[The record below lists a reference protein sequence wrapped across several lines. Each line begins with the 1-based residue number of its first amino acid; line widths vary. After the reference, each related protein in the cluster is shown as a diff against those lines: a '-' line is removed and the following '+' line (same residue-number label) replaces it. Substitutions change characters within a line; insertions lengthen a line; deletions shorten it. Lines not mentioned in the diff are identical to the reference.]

1 MLLRA
6 RAVGGHVDWTASLTG
21 FCTRCTAQIVTITAD
36 GFAWPIAATRYAPF
50 AGNGPGTAD
59 GAGREQRWEHGL
71 MGNDSMVVVAARP
84 YQAEAGR
91 DAAFVRL
98 GPAFNEALAYVAEM
112 HREQARKGIPV
123 PYLSHLLGVASLVL
137 EYGGDENQAI
147 SALLHDT
154 IEDCGNEHAP
164 VIEDRFG
171 PAVLALVRA
180 CSDDEVPAG
189 AEKRPWRNRKE
200 EYLAHLDQLGA
211 GHPALLVSA
220 ADKLHNARAIRA
232 DLRQTRAFRVGP
244 VQPARQRPALVLPQP
259 RRLLRTAPP
268 RRAQRRVA
276 THRAGHR
283 SARPGTAALTI
294 NRLPSLCRL
303 HGPRLPPCQ
312 KQNSGEF
319 GDPEGERGD

>member
-1 MLLRA
+1 M
-6 RAVGGHVDWTASLTG
+6 GH
-21 FCTRCTAQIVTITAD
+21 
-36 GFAWPIAATRYAPF
+36 
-50 AGNGPGTAD
+50 
-59 GAGREQRWEHGL
+59 
-71 MGNDSMVVVAARP
+71 DSMVVVAARP
-84 YQAEAGR
+84 YEAEADR

-137 EYGGDENQAI
+137 EYGGDEDQAI
-147 SALLHDT
+147 TALLHDT

-189 AEKRPWRNRKE
+189 TEKRPWRDRKE
-200 EYLAHLDQLGA
+200 GYLAHLDELGA

-232 DLRQTRAFRVGP
+232 DLRQHGLSVWDRFN
-244 VQPARQRPALVLPQP
+244 RPAKDQLWYYRALVAAFE
-259 RRLLRTAPP
+259 RLLPGALSDELRRTVRDIGRLDRTL
-268 RRAQRRVA
+268 RR
-276 THRAGHR
+276 
-283 SARPGTAALTI
+283 
-294 NRLPSLCRL
+294 
-303 HGPRLPPCQ
+303 
-312 KQNSGEF
+312 
-319 GDPEGERGD
+319 